1 MFITY
6 SHIIYYLYLFVRR
19 YMYNNMDITS
29 YAILNG
35 HHRPV
40 YSIAFHPNVP
50 IIATGSDDTTVKIW
64 NIDSSINCIKTL
76 YDNSIRICSVIFHS
90 NGLYMAICSGYGYA
104 KLYILYT
111 PPTNLTSP
119 STVSIQSILPIHV
132 STLFGH
138 SSAIRSLSFHPS
150 LRILATGCYDNT
162 IKLWTF
168 SEDGTDIKC
177 YKTLYNNTSIVCSI
191 IFHPSLCLLATSGCD
206 KTIRLWRINENCT
219 NVTYC
224 KTLYGHTNYIYSI
237 AFHPLYSIIGS
248 GSWDK
253 SIKLWSINNNS
264 LNMEVIECSTTLY
277 GHNDAVYAIAFH
289 PFAPIIA
296 SGSSDNTIKLW
307 RFNFT
312 STYGQCIMTL
322 YENIDITYSI
332 TFNTNTMAA
341 NSSNNTV
348 KLWNISNII
357 PFPYERFILA
367 KKHLLTYLSIDVVE
381 KILKI
386 SFNMYGEKRVEEAL
400 TFLPKTSLMVAVI
413 VN

>member
-1 MFITY
+1 
-6 SHIIYYLYLFVRR
+6 
-19 YMYNNMDITS
+19 MYNNIDITS
-29 YAILNG
+29 YATLNG

-40 YSIAFHPNVP
+40 YSIAFHPNAP
-50 IIATGSDDTTVKIW
+50 IIATGSDDTTIKIW

-76 YDNSIRICSVIFHS
+76 YGNSTRVCSVIFHS

-104 KLYILYT
+104 KLYILHT
-111 PPTNLTSP
+111 TTTTATTATSI
-119 STVSIQSILPIHV
+119 TPIHT
-132 STLFGH
+132 STIFGH

-150 LRILATGCYDNT
+150 LCILATGCYDNT
-162 IKLWTF
+162 IKLWKF

-191 IFHPSLCLLATSGCD
+191 IFHPSLCLLATSSCD
-206 KTIRLWRINENCT
+206 KTIKLWRLNEDCT

-224 KTLYGHTNYIYSI
+224 KTLYGHTNYIFSI

-253 SIKLWSINNNS
+253 TIKLWSINNDS

-277 GHNDAVYAIAFH
+277 SHNDAVYAIAFH
-289 PFAPIIA
+289 PFAPIMA

-307 RFNFT
+307 RFNST
-312 STYGQCIMTL
+312 CTYGQCIMTL

-332 TFNTNTMAA
+332 TFNTNIINTNIINANIMAA

-400 TFLPKTSLMVAVI
+400 TSPKAPK
-413 VN
+413 